1 MDEVYD
7 VRAAMAPKSDQI
19 NADDLIGGP
28 ATVTITGINL
38 SKVTGQKGEQPLS
51 VIIDGGFK
59 PWKPCKSM
67 MRVLSSEWGTNAA
80 KWIGRSVTLYRDPSV
95 KFGGDQVGGIRI
107 SHMSHINKRLT
118 LSLTV
123 TRGNRAPYTVEPL
136 QRPASAPT
144 GTAATPYAAFTATL
158 AAKGIKAAD
167 LSEWWAIDHPDHDLT
182 KWAARDLDLL
192 TADLLADGSPL
203 LASFRSSPFGGAS

>member
-1 MDEVYD
+1 MDDVYD
-7 VRAAMAPKSDQI
+7 VRAAMAPASAQL

-80 KWIGRSVTLYRDPSV
+80 KWIGRSVTLYRDPAV

-136 QRPASAPT
+136 QRPTSAPT
-144 GTAATPYAAFTATL
+144 GTSASPYATFTATL
-158 AAKGIKAAD
+158 AAKGIDAASV
-167 LSEWWAIDHPDHDLT
+167 SEWWTIDHPDHDLT
-182 KWAARDLDLL
+182 KWAA
-192 TADLLADGSPL
+192 ADLTTFAGDLIGNVGGMLDKFR
-203 LASFRSSPFGGAS
+203 ASSFGGAK

>member
-7 VRAAMAPKSDQI
+7 VRSAMAPRSDQL
-19 NADDLIGGP
+19 NSDDLIGGP
-28 ATVTITGINL
+28 ATVMITGINL

-80 KWIGRSVTLYRDPSV
+80 KWIGRSVTLYRDPAV

-107 SHMSHINKRLT
+107 SHMSHLNKRLT

-136 QRPASAPT
+136 QRPTSAPT
-144 GTAATPYAAFTATL
+144 GTSATPYATFTATL
-158 AAKGIKAAD
+158 AAKGIDAEAVGTWYAATFPQDGHPRDWVRGLDTFAAD
-167 LSEWWAIDHPDHDLT
+167 FLS
-182 KWAARDLDLL
+182 
-192 TADLLADGSPL
+192 DGSPL
-203 LASFRSSPFGGAS
+203 MAQFRQFPFGKG